1 MMCIVQTR
9 RHAQKRNVSR
19 EGLENAYI
27 TTEGGQD
34 KRSRGAAL
42 SGGWYDWFF
51 QAFALLV
58 ENMRDAHT
66 NVFVNSFSENRTSR
80 RCRP

>member
-9 RHAQKRNVSR
+9 KHAQNRNVSR

-34 KRSRGAAL
+34 KKPHIAARTV
-42 SGGWYDWFF
+42 GCFVCHFCDFPDI
-51 QAFALLV
+51 AAHHCNVRLV
-58 ENMRDAHT
+58 ISNND
-66 NVFVNSFSENRTSR
+66 VSVNCTLRTHAS
-80 RCRP
+80 